1 MNLSQLSLFLN
12 IVEKGSLAAAGR
24 ELGLSAATVTERL
37 AALEKHYGVTLLN
50 RTTRALSLTDEG
62 RTLIDGARQVLSAAD
77 ELENR
82 IRLGAETLSGPIR
95 VSAPF
100 DLGRSTVKP
109 VIDRFLDE
117 NPKISIELLLADG
130 YVNIV
135 DEGIDVAVRLGSL
148 VDSTLRARN
157 LGQNQRIVCASPDY
171 LAKYETP
178 VTPDELTRHNCLIM
192 RFGTSLDNL
201 WPFQVDGQTLQVQ
214 VSGNRI
220 ANEGRLVHDWCLD
233 GYGIALKS
241 IWDVERD
248 LASGA
253 LSRLLPD
260 FSPAP
265 TTLQMLFPPGRS
277 QPRRVREFAKKLAAV
292 FAR

>member
-1 MNLSQLSLFLN
+1 MITGTNLD
-12 IVEKGSLAAAGR
+12 K
-24 ELGLSAATVTERL
+24 
-37 AALEKHYGVTLLN
+37 LL
-50 RTTRALSLTDEG
+50 
-62 RTLIDGARQVLSAAD
+62 
-77 ELENR
+77 
-82 IRLGAETLSGPIR
+82 
-95 VSAPF
+95 
-100 DLGRSTVKP
+100 
-109 VIDRFLDE
+109 
-117 NPKISIELLLADG
+117 
-130 YVNIV
+130 
-135 DEGIDVAVRLGSL
+135 
-148 VDSTLRARN
+148 
-157 LGQNQRIVCASPDY
+157 DY
-171 LAKYETP
+171 LSNYEAP

-214 VSGNRI
+214 VSGNSI

-260 FSPAP
+260 FSPPP